1 MHGMLNDESESIVWK
16 ALQNVTG
23 DIVYGGRV
31 TDDIDRRTLMMILT
45 TFICEEVL
53 QEGYNYSPSGIY
65 TPVQSNQTALQG
77 LKEKAMTLP
86 DVDNPEI
93 FGMNDNADIAFQ
105 LQESTSMIDIV
116 LSVQPRTTSVGS
128 GGKNPD

>member
-1 MHGMLNDESESIVWK
+1 MQGMLSDDSDTIVWK

-45 TFICEEVL
+45 TFIHEDVL
-53 QEGYNYSPSGIY
+53 NSDYKYSPSGIY
-65 TPVQSNQTALQG
+65 TTVQADQTSLEQ
-77 LKEKAMTLP
+77 LIQKAKSLP

-93 FGMNDNADIAFQ
+93 FGMNDNADIAF
-105 LQESTSMIDIV
+105 
-116 LSVQPRTTSVGS
+116 
-128 GGKNPD
+128 